1 MKTIRELDLKDA
13 RITGGFWKNRVASVA
28 RDVIPYQ
35 WKALNNEIPDVPASH
50 AVENFRIAAGEATGS
65 PMGTI
70 FQDSDVAKWIEAA
83 SYSLLERRDADLE
96 KKIDEL
102 VRLIGKSQRSDGY
115 VNTFFIAAG
124 DEKRWTDLV
133 MGHELYCAGH
143 MIEAAVA
150 YFGVT
155 GKRALLDVMTL
166 YADYI
171 GEVFGDGPGQ
181 NRSFDGHPEIE
192 LALHRLALATGN
204 AKYARLA
211 SHFVDARGHV
221 RDFYKGRAAKE
232 GMIPDSR
239 WFRSDYYLADRPVRE
254 MRAVEGHSVRAMY
267 LYCAMADQ
275 YRAAG
280 DETLKSALD
289 ALWKNAVTR
298 HMYVTAALGS
308 QSHGERFTIDWDLP
322 NDTCYAETCASIG
335 LALWSWR
342 MSLIEPKGEYAD
354 VFERAMYNGILSGIS
369 LDGTGYLYVN
379 PLEVVPDVASFR
391 QDQSHVAVSRVGW
404 FDCACCPTNV
414 ARFIASIGGHIASVA
429 HDGVWVHQYASCKL
443 SLQVGDGAGS
453 GVSGDR
459 VAVLLSQ
466 ETDYPWTG
474 DVAIRVDPETPAEFA
489 LRVRIPSWCD
499 SFAILVNGVP
509 VQDPAVKNGYAA
521 LSRAWK
527 PGDIVKLEMDMPV
540 RLLGANV
547 RVRENAGKV
556 AIQRGPIVY
565 CVEEFDNGAD
575 LHALVLDAKRE
586 ATVRPDGSIVPGSVS
601 LELAGYR
608 ETSPDGDDAL
618 YAEYGNGPKR
628 EPCVIRAIP
637 YYQWG
642 NRKKKQEMLVW
653 LRLANGQ

>member
-1 MKTIRELDLKDA
+1 MKRIRGLDLKDA
-13 RITGGFWKNRVASVA
+13 RITGGFWEDRVASVA

-50 AVENFRIAAGEATGS
+50 AVENFRIAALEATGS

-83 SYSLLERRDADLE
+83 SYSLLVRRDADLE

-155 GKRALLDVMTL
+155 GKRALLDVMTR

-171 GEVFGDGPGQ
+171 GKVFGDGPGQ
-181 NRSFDGHPEIE
+181 NHSFDGHPEIE
-192 LALHRLALATGN
+192 LALHRLAAATGN
-204 AKYARLA
+204 AKYSRLA
-211 SHFVDARGHV
+211 NYFVDARGLV
-221 RDFYKGRAAKE
+221 KDFYKGRAAKE

-275 YRAAG
+275 YRDTG
-280 DETLKSALD
+280 DETLKTALD
-289 ALWKNAVTR
+289 SLWKNAVTR

-335 LALWSWR
+335 LALWAWR

-379 PLEVVPDVASFR
+379 PLEVVPSVASFR

-414 ARFIASIGGHIASVA
+414 ARFIASIGGYIASVA
-429 HDGVWVHQYASCKL
+429 QDGVWVHQYASCEL
-443 SLQVGDGAGS
+443 SLKIGAS
-453 GVSGDR
+453 NGVSVR
-459 VAVLLSQ
+459 LSLT
-466 ETDYPWTG
+466 TDYPWAG
-474 DVAIRVDPETPAEFA
+474 DVTVRVDPESSASFT

-499 SFAILVNGVP
+499 SFMLQVNGVP
-509 VQDPAVKNGYAA
+509 VHDPVVKNGYAA
-521 LSRAWK
+521 LSRSWK
-527 PGDIVKLEMDMPV
+527 AGDAVTLAMDMPV

-547 RVRENAGKV
+547 RVREDAGKV
-556 AIQRGPIVY
+556 AIQRGPVVY
-565 CVEEFDNGAD
+565 CVEECDNGAD
-575 LHALVLDAKRE
+575 LHALVLDPKRE
-586 ATVRPDGSIVPGSVS
+586 AKVIPDGSIVPGSVS
-601 LELAGYR
+601 LELSGYR
-608 ETSPDGDDAL
+608 EHSPDGDDAL
-618 YAEYGNGPKR
+618 YADYGNGPR
-628 EPCVIRAIP
+628 RDPCAIHAIP

-653 LRLANGQ
+653 LRLVNGK